1 MTAELEGSVT
11 GMFEW
16 SEAFIERGEKRGEK
30 RERIKAIK
38 VMLKL
43 GLTKEQILTEYTK
56 EEVDKAEKS
65 MEQKDIDKPEG
76 SMKQKDM

>member
-1 MTAELEGSVT
+1 MTAELELSVT

-16 SEAFIERGEKRGEK
+16 SEAFIERGGK
-30 RERIKAIK
+30 RERIQAIK

-65 MEQKDIDKPEG
+65 MEQKDI
-76 SMKQKDM
+76 

>member
-1 MTAELEGSVT
+1 
-11 GMFEW
+11 MFEW
-16 SEAFIERGEKRGEK
+16 SEAFIERGGK
-30 RERIKAIK
+30 REPIQAIK

-65 MEQKDIDKPEG
+65 MEQKDI
-76 SMKQKDM
+76 

>member
-1 MTAELEGSVT
+1 
-11 GMFEW
+11 MFEW
-16 SEAFIERGEKRGEK
+16 SEAFIGRGGK
-30 RERIKAIK
+30 RERIQAIK

-65 MEQKDIDKPEG
+65 MEQKDI
-76 SMKQKDM
+76 